1 MIDGLAADE
10 LQARMGL
17 QASTGAGGRPAVIPW
32 PDETSEPEAPMKDI
46 TVTVDDDTYRR
57 AELRALVRSIVET
70 LADGVAEQSE
80 IDRLERLQ
88 TETIA
93 SLRARGGGIVA
104 SENLPR
110 DRIHERDAF
119 R

>member
-1 MIDGLAADE
+1 
-10 LQARMGL
+10 
-17 QASTGAGGRPAVIPW
+17 
-32 PDETSEPEAPMKDI
+32 MKDI
-46 TVTVDDDTYRR
+46 TVTVNDDTYRR
-57 AELRALVRSIVET
+57 AELRATEAGKSVPALVRSIVEA

-110 DRIHERDAF
+110 DRTHERDAF

>member
-1 MIDGLAADE
+1 
-10 LQARMGL
+10 
-17 QASTGAGGRPAVIPW
+17 
-32 PDETSEPEAPMKDI
+32 MKDI

-57 AELRALVRSIVET
+57 AELRATESGKSVPALVRSIVET